1 MSGRGEMGPKA
12 SKVSTVGLGGASEW
26 DCQELLIR
34 LVELTTTVST
44 I

>member
-26 DCQELLIR
+26 DCQELLTR
-34 LVELTTTVST
+34 PEELTITVS
-44 I
+44 IV